1 MIFGVDEDGVVR
13 TRGHA
18 RLATDADR
26 LIKID
31 DAVGALEHR
40 RRRTRGYARSVRALV
55 ATRHLVG
62 ASRLRKHAHVNVFDV
77 CARDGNRNDVF
88 RLAGGG
94 ARVTADAA
102 CMVDY
107 LGPLNRGWRLHHKQ
121 SPGFGSQTITC
132 PIWERRR
139 FACWSQ
145 QFLLHFNAGET
156 PALPVFDKSSSAP
169 QIMRYS
175 MEVHNASFYIFGW
188 CF

>member
-107 LGPLNRGWRLHHKQ
+107 LGPLNRGRRLHHKQ
-121 SPGFGSQTITC
+121 APGFGSQTITF
-132 PIWERRR
+132 PRAEI
-139 FACWSQ
+139 
-145 QFLLHFNAGET
+145 
-156 PALPVFDKSSSAP
+156 DKSSSAP
-169 QIMRYS
+169 QIRRYS
-175 MEVHNASFYIFGW
+175 MEVHNASFYTSDW
-188 CF
+188 CFALRGAVRSV